1 MQTVMQIEKAL
12 KTVMQTEKAL
22 KSDLLHVTK
31 VSWKIRIPIMYNFAV
46 VYSWNFIFS

>member
-31 VSWKIRIPIMYNFAV
+31 VS
-46 VYSWNFIFS
+46 